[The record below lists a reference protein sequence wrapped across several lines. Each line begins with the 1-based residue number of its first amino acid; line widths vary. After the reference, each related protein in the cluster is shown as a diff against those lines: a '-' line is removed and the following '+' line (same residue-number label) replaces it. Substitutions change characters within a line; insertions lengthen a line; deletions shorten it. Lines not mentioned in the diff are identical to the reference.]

1 MNRLMIQAVLSL
13 SLCPLAAA
21 HSEQAASPS
30 TSSHPASAAAQA
42 ADAPQS
48 SAVAERLQAI
58 KNARTICI
66 HSETVF
72 LTVSTLER
80 ALMKQKNWDRLG
92 LNIVGERSSTAGEG
106 CSADLQIDVDR
117 LHFTHIHTYALMD
130 KSTRIVLAAGRV
142 RAFDGVVASGPMAEQ
157 IVKILS
163 AARLP
168 AQVSDARRGL

>member
-13 SLCPLAAA
+13 SLCPLAVAQ
-21 HSEQAASPS
+21 SEQPASPS
-30 TSSHPASAAAQA
+30 TSSQPTPAAQQA

-48 SAVAERLQAI
+48 SAIAERVQAI

-66 HSETVF
+66 HSETLF

-80 ALMKQKNWDRLG
+80 ALMKQKNWGRLG
-92 LNIVGERSSTAGEG
+92 LNIVGEG

-117 LHFTHIHTYALMD
+117 LHFTHIHTYVLTD

-168 AQVSDARRGL
+168 AQASGGERGL

>member
-13 SLCPLAAA
+13 SLCPLAVAQF
-21 HSEQAASPS
+21 EQAASPS
-30 TSSHPASAAAQA
+30 TSSQPAPAAAQA
-42 ADAPQS
+42 AVTPQS
-48 SAVAERLQAI
+48 SSIAERVQAI
-58 KNARTICI
+58 QNAQTICI
-66 HSETVF
+66 HSETLF

-92 LNIVGERSSTAGEG
+92 LNIVGEA
-106 CSADLQIDVDR
+106 CSGDLQIDVDR
-117 LHFTHIHTYALMD
+117 LHFTHIHTYVLMD
-130 KSTRIVLAAGRV
+130 KSTKIVLAAGRV

-168 AQVSDARRGL
+168 AQASGAKHGM